1 MYVISA
7 AIDAISPNM
16 SIGQIPERKA
26 QITPKKCKKET
37 LLR

>member
-26 QITPKKCKKET
+26 QIAPKKKQKENIFT
-37 LLR
+37 